1 MDKTSAPR
9 SPAPEGFQPKSKEE
23 DMDRERQ
30 DGRQQDV
37 RASDADRDHAIAQL
51 RRHHVEG
58 RLSWEEFSE
67 RLEQAS
73 QARTRG
79 ELRGPLSDLP
89 PLVEPPAAS
98 GPAARPGGWSA
109 GPGPGAWRPW
119 LFPPVIAL
127 VILGAVLLG
136 AWLFGGPGPYHRGFF
151 PILPLLFW
159 GLLLARFIVPRRYWR
174 RW

>member
-1 MDKTSAPR
+1 
-9 SPAPEGFQPKSKEE
+9 
-23 DMDRERQ
+23 MDRERQ

-37 RASDADRDHAIAQL
+37 RASDADRDHGIAQL
-51 RRHHVEG
+51 RTHHVEG
-58 RLSWEEFSE
+58 RLNWEEFSE

-79 ELRGPLSDLP
+79 ELRGLLSDLP
-89 PLVEPPAAS
+89 PSPAPPAAS
-98 GPAARPGGWSA
+98 GPAAPPGGWSG
-109 GPGPGAWRPW
+109 GPGPWRWRPW

-136 AWLFGGPGPYHRGFF
+136 AWVFGGPGPYHRGFF

-159 GLLLARFIVPRRYWR
+159 GLLLARFIGPRRYWR

>member
-1 MDKTSAPR
+1 MSSTAHHVSTKAR
-9 SPAPEGFQPKSKEE
+9 RK

-58 RLSWEEFSE
+58 RLDWEEFSE

-73 QARTRG
+73 RARTRG
-79 ELRGPLSDLP
+79 DLRGLLSDLP
-89 PLVEPPAAS
+89 PPASPPAVS
-98 GPAARPGGWSA
+98 DPTARSGGWSG
-109 GPGPGAWRPW
+109 GPGPWRWRPW

-136 AWLFGGPGPYHRGFF
+136 GWLFGGPGPYHRGFF

-159 GLLLARFIVPRRYWR
+159 GLLLARFILPRRYWR